1 MRFLIPFLMLTTSA
15 MADSPLPV
23 LYDTDMDYEDAVF
36 AVSDAI
42 INAGLVVEGESFI
55 ADMLDRTKADVG
67 GTKDIFSGAQVY
79 TFCSAKVSREVME
92 RDPNNIQFCPYSI
105 FVYQKAD
112 EGSPIKIG
120 HPDYAANGLPE
131 VADLLDSI
139 VKDALNL

>member
-1 MRFLIPFLMLTTSA
+1 MRFLIPFMLLA
-15 MADSPLPV
+15 VPAIAESPLPV
-23 LYDTDMDYEDAVF
+23 LHETDMDYEDAVF

-55 ADMLDRTKADVG
+55 ADMLNRTKADVG
-67 GTKDIFSGAQVY
+67 GSKDIFAGAQVF

-105 FVYQKAD
+105 FVYQKTDA
-112 EGSPIKIG
+112 GAPVQLG

-131 VADLLDSI
+131 VASLLEAI
-139 VKDALNL
+139 IQDALDL